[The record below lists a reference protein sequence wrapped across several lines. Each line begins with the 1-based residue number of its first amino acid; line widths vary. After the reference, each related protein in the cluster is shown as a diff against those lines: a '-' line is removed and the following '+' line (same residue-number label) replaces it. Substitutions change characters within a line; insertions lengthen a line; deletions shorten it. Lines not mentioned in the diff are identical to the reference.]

1 MRGKEI
7 KIEITKDEDVD
18 RIENIYTIFSFIFY
32 IGTAFLVAIKSEKIA
47 IVFIF
52 LLLVWSVGWWA
63 QYKVKVRKSKPI
75 RKIRRKR

>member
-1 MRGKEI
+1 M
-7 KIEITKDEDVD
+7 KIEITKDEDVE

-63 QYKVKVRKSKPI
+63 QYKVKVRKSKVSIKP
-75 RKIRRKR
+75 IRRKK